1 MENQSPGL
9 EIAIFAAG
17 CFWDAEA
24 AFRRREGVVAT
35 ETGYT
40 GGIEPDPDYEQ
51 VCSGTTGHAEAV
63 RIAFDPA
70 VVTYDQLLDLF
81 WDIHDPTEPGKG
93 TNERSA
99 IFYSSEEQK
108 HTAGASRDRLQASG
122 KHPGRTILTG
132 IVPASRFWKA
142 EEHHQQFYEK
152 CGRSYTA
159 MEKYWE

>member
-1 MENQSPGL
+1 MENQSPAL

-17 CFWDAEA
+17 SFWDVEA
-24 AFRRREGVVAT
+24 AFRRVDGVVAT
-35 ETGYT
+35 EAGYT
-40 GGIEPDPDYEQ
+40 GGAEPDPDYEL

-81 WDIHDPTEPGKG
+81 WDIHDPTQPGEG

-99 IFYSSEEQK
+99 IFYFSEEQK
-108 HTAGASRDRLQASG
+108 HSAEVSRDRVQASG
-122 KHPGRTILTG
+122 KYRGRKIVTG
-132 IVPASRFWKA
+132 IIPASRFWKA

-159 MEKYWE
+159 TEKYWE